1 MVNQEELRLLL
12 KRVNLH
18 NVSKIKSFDVGITYP
33 IEYLYYMVNYE
44 ITKRNENTFA
54 ENRKR
59 SKLPNIKKDPSIQG
73 IDEWNVKDLKKLQFI
88 KEEQNVLITG
98 KCGVGKTAVAVSL
111 GHLAL
116 EKGYKV
122 YYIKCDELI
131 HVLKNNVMN
140 SREKKIHEYLKMSD
154 VIIVDEMLYV
164 NLPEEDLSLL
174 YKGLMFLNE
183 SRILICIT
191 NRALSDWKNASRD
204 KHTMQTLIDRIF
216 KDAKLL
222 YLN

>member
-1 MVNQEELRLLL
+1 MVNQEELRALL

-18 NVSKIKSFDVGITYP
+18 NVSKIKSFDVGVADP
-33 IEYLYYMVNYE
+33 LEYLYYIVNYE

-59 SKLPNIKKDPSIQG
+59 SKLPNIKKDPSLQG
-73 IDEWNVKDLKKLQFI
+73 IDEWNVKDLKKLGFI

-98 KCGVGKTAVAVSL
+98 KCGVGKTAVAVML
-111 GHLAL
+111 AHLAL

-122 YYIKCDELI
+122 YYIKCDEFI
-131 HVLKNNVMN
+131 NVLKNNMTN
-140 SREKKIHEYLKMSD
+140 PRDKKNYEYLKASD

-164 NLPEEDLSLL
+164 NLPDDDLSLL
-174 YKGLMFLNE
+174 YKGLMFFNE
-183 SRILICIT
+183 SRSLICIT
-191 NRALSDWKNASRD
+191 NRALSDWKNSSRD

>member
-18 NVSKIKSFDVGITYP
+18 NVSKIKSFDVGVTDP
-33 IEYLYYMVNYE
+33 LEYLYYMVNYE

-54 ENRKR
+54 ENRRR
-59 SKLPNIKKDPSIQG
+59 SKLPKIKKDPSIQG

-98 KCGVGKTAVAVSL
+98 KCGAGKTAVAVML

-131 HVLKNNVMN
+131 HLLKNCVMN
-140 SREKKIHEYLKMSD
+140 PREKKIYEYLKMSD
-154 VIIVDEMLYV
+154 VIIVDEMLYL
-164 NLPEEDLSLL
+164 NLPEEELSLL
-174 YKGLMFLNE
+174 YKGLMFFSE
-183 SRILICIT
+183 SRSVICIT
-191 NRALSDWKNASRD
+191 NRGLSDWKNAARD

>member
-18 NVSKIKSFDVGITYP
+18 NVSKIKSFDVGVTDP

-44 ITKRNENTFA
+44 IKKRNENTFT
-54 ENRKR
+54 ENRRR

-98 KCGVGKTAVAVSL
+98 KCGVGKTAVAVML

-122 YYIKCDELI
+122 YYIKCDEFI
-131 HVLKNNVMN
+131 HVLKNNLIN
-140 SREKKIHEYLKMSD
+140 PREKKIYEYLKMSD
-154 VIIVDEMLYV
+154 VIIVDEMLYL

-174 YKGLMFLNE
+174 YKELMFLSE
-183 SRILICIT
+183 SRSVICIT
-191 NRALSDWKNASRD
+191 NRGLSDWKNAARD

-216 KDAKLL
+216 RDAKLL